1 MKTKSRF
8 TPRMQMRIRRDFM
21 EIEKITQV
29 LQKRGIQL
37 TAFQYGERCH
47 GGVQGLSWDADV
59 IEVFLG
65 KYLNNGEVEV
75 VNGVTAAFNYF
86 FKSVGAKW
94 KKEYLS
100 YRYDDIITVM
110 SVIDCWAPTILKHM
124 FQNGYVSKCP
134 TCSKYVHDVDMYD
147 ANGNCYDCHKKEQK
161 Q

>member
-8 TPRMQMRIRRDFM
+8 TPCMQMRIRRNFM
-21 EIEKITQV
+21 ELEKITQV

-47 GGVQGLSWDADV
+47 GGVRGIAWNADV
-59 IEVFLG
+59 IEILEG
-65 KYLNNGEVEV
+65 KYKNDDGKIEVM
-75 VNGVTAAFNYF
+75 NGVTTSFNYF
-86 FKSVGAKW
+86 YKTVGAKW

-100 YRYDDIITVM
+100 YGIDEIITVF
-110 SVIDCWAPTILKHM
+110 SVIDCWALEILKHM

-134 TCSKYVHDVDMYD
+134 SCNKYIHDVDMYD
-147 ANGNCYDCHKKEQK
+147 TNGNCYDCHKKEQ